1 MASIKV
7 KFRPSTNENKEGTI
21 YYQII
26 QNRVIRQLKTDY
38 RLFMYEW
45 SEDNNAIIITNN
57 SRQNYLQSIEERID
71 WDIKRLQSIIN
82 HLGSKRQRYTIY
94 DIISTFQKQAN
105 EQSLFNFMQGVIAQ
119 LQQMGKQRTSET
131 YRCTL
136 KSFMQFREDKDV
148 LLEDIDSDLMLMYEA
163 YLRGRGLTKNSTSFY
178 MRILRA
184 VYNRAIEKDL
194 TTNRNPF
201 KHVYTGVDKTVK
213 RAIPLKA
220 IKQIKNLDLSLQ
232 PSLDFARDM
241 FLFSFYTRGMSF
253 IDMAYLKKKD
263 LYNGILSYRRRKTGQ
278 QLFIRWEECMQKI
291 VDKHDADY
299 YSPYLLPILK
309 YPYDRSQYKNM
320 LYRTNKSLKEIAK
333 MVGLSIPLTL
343 YVARH
348 SWAVLALEYGMP
360 IESVSKILGHTN
372 ITTTQI
378 YAKVT
383 STKLDHDISVF
394 ESRIKGHLPAMG
406 GMA

>member
-7 KFRPSTNENKEGTI
+7 KFRPSINENKEGTI

-38 RLFMYEW
+38 RLFMHEW
-45 SEDNNAIIITNN
+45 DEEESSIITANN
-57 SRQNYLQSIEERID
+57 SRQNYLQSIKERMD

-82 HLGSKRQRYTIY
+82 KLENKRVKYTAD

-105 EQSLFNFMQGVIAQ
+105 EQSLFIFMQGIIAQ

-136 KSFMQFREDKDV
+136 KSLMQFREGKDV

-163 YLRGRGLTKNSTSFY
+163 YLHNRGLTKNSASFY

-184 VYNRAIEKDL
+184 VYNRAVEKEL
-194 TTNRNPF
+194 TANRNPF
-201 KHVYTGVDKTVK
+201 KHVYTGIDKTIK

-263 LYNGILSYRRRKTGQ
+263 LSNGILSYRRRKTGQ
-278 QLFIRWEECMQKI
+278 QLFIRWEKCMQEI
-291 VDKHDADY
+291 VEKY
-299 YSPYLLPILK
+299 ENPLSEYLLPIIKPMNGDKRTQYQNAMYLINRKLK
-309 YPYDRSQYKNM
+309 N
-320 LYRTNKSLKEIAK
+320 IGK
-333 MVGLSIPLTL
+333 MVSVQQPLTM
-343 YVARH
+343 YTARH
-348 SWAVLALEYGMP
+348 SWASVAKNKNVPISVISEGM
-360 IESVSKILGHTN
+360 GHDSEM
-372 ITTTQI
+372 TTQI
-378 YAKVT
+378 YLA
-383 STKLDHDISVF
+383 SLDTAIVDKANRMI
-394 ESRIKGHLPAMG
+394 LDLL
-406 GMA
+406 

>member
-38 RLFMYEW
+38 RLFMHEW
-45 SEDNNAIIITNN
+45 DEEENSIIIAND

-82 HLGSKRQRYTIY
+82 QLENKRVKYTAD

-105 EQSLFNFMQGVIAQ
+105 EQSLFNFMQGVIAL

-136 KSFMQFREDKDV
+136 KSLMQFREGKDV
-148 LLEDIDSDLMLMYEA
+148 LLEDIDSDLILMYEA
-163 YLRGRGLTKNSTSFY
+163 YLHNRGLTKNSTSFY

-184 VYNRAIEKDL
+184 VYNRAVEKDL

-201 KHVYTGVDKTVK
+201 KHVYTGIDKTIN

-253 IDMAYLKKKD
+253 IDMAYLRKKD
-263 LYNGILSYRRRKTGQ
+263 LQNGVLSYRRRKTGQ
-278 QLFIRWEECMQKI
+278 QLFIRWEKCMQEI
-291 VDKHDADY
+291 VDKYDIDY
-299 YSPYLLPILK
+299 YSPYLLPILQ
-309 YPYDRSQYKNM
+309 YPYDNRNQYKNA

-333 MVGLSIPLTL
+333 MVGVSIPLTL

-348 SWAVLALEYGMP
+348 SWASIAKSKNIPISVISEGM
-360 IESVSKILGHTN
+360 GHDSEM
-372 ITTTQI
+372 TTQI
-378 YAKVT
+378 YLA
-383 STKLDHDISVF
+383 SLDNAVVDRANAQIL
-394 ESRIKGHLPAMG
+394 KDL
-406 GMA
+406 

>member
-7 KFRPSTNENKEGTI
+7 KFRPSINENKEGTI

-38 RLFMYEW
+38 RLFMHEW
-45 SEDNNAIIITNN
+45 DEEESSIITTND

-148 LLEDIDSDLMLMYEA
+148 LLEDIDSGLMLMYEA
-163 YLRGRGLTKNSTSFY
+163 YLHNRGLTKNSTSFY

-184 VYNRAIEKDL
+184 VYNRAVEKDL
-194 TTNRNPF
+194 TVNRNPF
-201 KHVYTGVDKTVK
+201 KHVYTGIDKTVK

-232 PSLDFARDM
+232 PSLDFAKDM

-263 LYNGILSYRRRKTGQ
+263 LFNGILSYRRRKTGQ
-278 QLFIRWEECMQKI
+278 QLFIRWEKCMQEI
-291 VDKHDADY
+291 VDKHHTCGRN
-299 YSPYLLPILK
+299 PYLLPILNFQNESRK
-309 YPYDRSQYKNM
+309 QYKYAQSRINVH
-320 LYRTNKSLKEIAK
+320 LKEIAN
-333 MVGLSIPLTL
+333 MIGVSIPLSM

-348 SWAVLALEYGMP
+348 SWASIAKSKNIPISVISEGM
-360 IESVSKILGHTN
+360 GHDSEL
-372 ITTTQI
+372 TTQI
-378 YAKVT
+378 YLA
-383 STKLDHDISVF
+383 SLDNTIVDNANAQIL
-394 ESRIKGHLPAMG
+394 KCL
-406 GMA
+406 

>member
-7 KFRPSTNENKEGTI
+7 KFRPSTNANKEGTI
-21 YYQII
+21 YFQVI

-38 RLFMYEW
+38 RLFMHEW
-45 SEDNNAIIITNN
+45 NEADNSIIVSNN

-71 WDIKRLQSIIN
+71 WDIKRLHSIIVN
-82 HLGSKRQRYTIY
+82 LENKRVKYTAD
-94 DIISTFQKQAN
+94 DIITTFQKQAN

-163 YLRGRGLTKNSTSFY
+163 YLRNRGLTKNSTSFY

-184 VYNRAIEKDL
+184 VYNRAVEKDL

-201 KHVYTGVDKTVK
+201 KHVYTGIDKTIK

-220 IKQIKNLDLSLQ
+220 IKQIKSLDLSLQ

-263 LYNGILSYRRRKTGQ
+263 LSNGILSYRRRKTGQ
-278 QLFIRWEECMQKI
+278 QLFIRWEKCMQEI
-291 VDKHDADY
+291 VDKYDNPLSEH
-299 YSPYLLPILK
+299 LLPIIK
-309 YPYDRSQYKNM
+309 PMNGDKRTQYQNAMYLINRK
-320 LYRTNKSLKEIAK
+320 LKEIGK
-333 MVGLSIPLTL
+333 MIGVQLPLTM

-348 SWAVLALEYGMP
+348 SWASVAKNKNVPISVISEGM
-360 IESVSKILGHTN
+360 GHDSEM
-372 ITTTQI
+372 TTQI
-378 YAKVT
+378 YLA
-383 STKLDHDISVF
+383 SLDTTIVDKANKMILKSLV
-394 ESRIKGHLPAMG
+394 
-406 GMA
+406 

>member
-7 KFRPSTNENKEGTI
+7 KFRPSINENKEGTI

-38 RLFMYEW
+38 RLFMHEW
-45 SEDNNAIIITNN
+45 DEEESSIITTND

-82 HLGSKRQRYTIY
+82 QLENKRVKYTAD
-94 DIISTFQKQAN
+94 DIIATFQKQAN

-163 YLRGRGLTKNSTSFY
+163 YLRNKGLTKNSSSFY

-184 VYNRAIEKDL
+184 VYNRAVEKDL
-194 TTNRNPF
+194 ITNRNPF
-201 KHVYTGVDKTVK
+201 KHVYAGIDKTIK

-241 FLFSFYTRGMSF
+241 FMFSFYTRGMSF

-263 LYNGILSYRRRKTGQ
+263 LSNGILSYRRRKTGQ
-278 QLFIRWEECMQKI
+278 QLFIRWEKCMQEI
-291 VDKHDADY
+291 VNKYDDPQ
-299 YSPYLLPILK
+299 SEFLLPIIKRADKDNRLQYQSALRFVNNHLK
-309 YPYDRSQYKNM
+309 SVVALLNIGITISMY
-320 LYRTNKSLKEIAK
+320 T
-333 MVGLSIPLTL
+333 
-343 YVARH
+343 ARH
-348 SWAVLALEYGMP
+348 SWASIAKSKNIPISVISEGM
-360 IESVSKILGHTN
+360 GHDSEM
-372 ITTTQI
+372 TTQI
-378 YAKVT
+378 YLA
-383 STKLDHDISVF
+383 SLDNAVVDRANAQIL
-394 ESRIKGHLPAMG
+394 KDL
-406 GMA
+406 

>member
-7 KFRPSTNENKEGTI
+7 KFRPSTTANKEGTI

-38 RLFMYEW
+38 RLYMHEW
-45 SEDNNAIIITNN
+45 NEDNNAIISINN
-57 SRQNYLQSIEERID
+57 SRQNYLQSIEERLD
-71 WDIKRLQSIIN
+71 WDIKRLQNIIKQLEN
-82 HLGSKRQRYTIY
+82 KRVKYTA
-94 DIISTFQKQAN
+94 DDVVSTFQKQSN
-105 EQSLFNFMQGVIAQ
+105 EHSLFNFMQSIIAQ

-163 YLRGRGLTKNSTSFY
+163 YLHNKGLTKNSTSFY

-184 VYNRAIEKDL
+184 VYNRAVEKDL
-194 TTNRNPF
+194 TTNRSPF
-201 KHVYTGVDKTVK
+201 KHVYTGIDKTIK

-220 IKQIKNLDLSLQ
+220 IRQIKNLDLSLQ
-232 PSLDFARDM
+232 PSMDFARDM

-263 LYNGILSYRRRKTGQ
+263 LSNGILSYRRRKTGQ
-278 QLFIRWEECMQKI
+278 QLFIRWEKCMHEI
-291 VDKHDADY
+291 VDKHTTDY
-299 YSPYLLPILK
+299 FSPYLLPILQ
-309 YPYDRSQYKNM
+309 YPYDNRNQYKNA

-333 MVGLSIPLTL
+333 MIGLSIALTL

-348 SWAVLALEYGMP
+348 SWASIAKSKNIPISVISEGM
-360 IESVSKILGHTN
+360 GHDSEM
-372 ITTTQI
+372 TTQI
-378 YAKVT
+378 YLA
-383 STKLDHDISVF
+383 SLDNAAVDRANAQIL
-394 ESRIKGHLPAMG
+394 KDL
-406 GMA
+406 